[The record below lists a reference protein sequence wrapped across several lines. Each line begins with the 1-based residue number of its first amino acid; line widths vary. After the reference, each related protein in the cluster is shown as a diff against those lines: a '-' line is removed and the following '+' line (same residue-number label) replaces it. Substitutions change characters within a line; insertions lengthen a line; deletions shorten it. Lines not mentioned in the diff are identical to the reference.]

1 VPVTVYVVSEFAGGQ
16 FWLWWDAVRYV
27 VTRATSGAYRLDS
40 PAARLDVTLGDP
52 VTRNAAWSALAGI
65 GVTLAPAERDRFLL
79 DLQSTFSVPLP
90 SSPAREYA
98 ALPWAELRSLD
109 PDIVEIGAHTRTHPI
124 LSRCDS
130 ARIVEEVA
138 GSKAEIEARIAR
150 RVSAFCYPNG
160 EPSDVDERCIAAVRD
175 AGFGSAVMACG
186 GLVRRGADPYALER
200 IGAPHEASEFESEV
214 SGIPYLR
221 QRLAG

>member
-1 VPVTVYVVSEFAGGQ
+1 
-16 FWLWWDAVRYV
+16 
-27 VTRATSGAYRLDS
+27 
-40 PAARLDVTLGDP
+40 
-52 VTRNAAWSALAGI
+52 
-65 GVTLAPAERDRFLL
+65 
-79 DLQSTFSVPLP
+79 
-90 SSPAREYA
+90 
-98 ALPWAELRSLD
+98 
-109 PDIVEIGAHTRTHPI
+109 
-124 LSRCDS
+124 
-130 ARIVEEVA
+130 
-138 GSKAEIEARIAR
+138 
-150 RVSAFCYPNG
+150 VSAFCYPNG